1 MNPLKP
7 DSCSFCKGKLH
18 DGETEFMAR
27 VGEQVAVIT
36 EVPAWICDN
45 CGEAYY
51 SAETSQ
57 KIDAVMEKVHQGVFI
72 GRPLTAG
79 EIKLS

>member
-1 MNPLKP
+1 MNQLKP
-7 DSCSFCKGKLH
+7 DSCSFCQGKLH

-27 VGEQVAVIT
+27 VREPVVVIT

-57 KIDAVMEKVHQGVFI
+57 KINAVMEIVHQGVFI
-72 GRPLTAG
+72 GRPLATG

>member
-1 MNPLKP
+1 MTPLKP
-7 DSCSFCKGKLH
+7 DRCSFCKGKLR

-27 VGEQVAVIT
+27 VGEQVVVIT

-51 SAETSQ
+51 SSETSQ
-57 KIDAVMEKVHQGVFI
+57 KIDVVMEKVHQGVFI
-72 GRPLTAG
+72 GRALAAG